1 MVDTPGAEAP
11 LSPDITHVNPAD
23 ERTWMGHDEDGG
35 PRDRASV
42 REGSAPELPDLEISS
57 ICEHPNA
64 RAIRPP
70 PAS

>member
-1 MVDTPGAEAP
+1 MCALDQEIGDPGECRR
-11 LSPDITHVNPAD
+11 DDH
-23 ERTWMGHDEDGG
+23 ERTSMGHDEDGG

-42 REGSAPELPDLEISS
+42 REGSAAELPDLEISS

-64 RAIRPP
+64 RAKKHP